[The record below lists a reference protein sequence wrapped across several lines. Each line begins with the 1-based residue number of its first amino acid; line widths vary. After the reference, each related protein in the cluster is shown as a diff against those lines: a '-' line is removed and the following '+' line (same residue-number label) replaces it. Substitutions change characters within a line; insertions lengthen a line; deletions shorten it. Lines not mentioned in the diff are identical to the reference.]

1 MAWWAL
7 KKWFMRF
14 RKSYYPDCRVLYKNF
29 LYDEW
34 FNSLSE
40 EEQEKEIERQRMLK
54 EKRKRDGERAMM
66 QFLYLESEMRRIAS
80 RNSNDISY
88 SYFDLVESI
97 F

>member
-1 MAWWAL
+1 MAWRSL
-7 KKWFMRF
+7 QRWFLRF
-14 RKSYYPDCRVLYKNF
+14 RKSYYPDVIVIYKNY

-40 EEQEKEIERQRMLK
+40 EEQKVEIERQQQLK

-88 SYFDLVESI
+88 FDLVESI